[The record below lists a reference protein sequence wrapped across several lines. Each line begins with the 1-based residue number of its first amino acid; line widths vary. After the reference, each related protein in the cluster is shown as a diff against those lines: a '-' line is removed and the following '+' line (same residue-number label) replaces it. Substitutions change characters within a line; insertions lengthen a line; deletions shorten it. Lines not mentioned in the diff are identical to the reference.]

1 MHATIQMMMV
11 SLLLVGCGDTKE
23 KTPVPEYPAELRTK
37 VPPVTIPAFDG
48 GQAFAYLT
56 RQTSFGPRNPNSAGH
71 SACLDFLS
79 AELRKHAD
87 NVRLQQFNESGYDG
101 EKLVLTNV
109 IASFKPDVKDRVLL
123 CAHWDTRPRA
133 EHDENKGR
141 RNEPILGANDGA
153 SGVAVL
159 LQIASM
165 LKNQPPSIGVDIV
178 LFDGEDYGLEG
189 DDAKYLL
196 GSRHFARNKILDY
209 VPRFGIL
216 LDMIGDRFLE
226 IPKEQHSL
234 RYAPDVL
241 ELVWGKARE
250 LGYLQFVD
258 EVGEL
263 VTDDHLPLNEV
274 GIKTI
279 DLIDFNYP
287 DPTNRFWHSHQ
298 DIPEN
303 CSTESLEAVGTV
315 LTHVIY
321 SQQP

>member
-1 MHATIQMMMV
+1 MRALIVLGMT
-11 SLLLVGCGDTKE
+11 SFFLAGCGENKE
-23 KTPVPEYPAELRTK
+23 KSPVPEYSGETK
-37 VPPVTIPAFDG
+37 TAAHPVSVPSFDG
-48 GQAFAYLT
+48 TQAFAYLT
-56 RQTSFGPRNPNSAGH
+56 AQTSFGPRNPNSVGH
-71 SACLDFLS
+71 KACLDYLT
-79 AELRKHAD
+79 AELQKYSD
-87 NVRLQQFNESGYDG
+87 NVRQQQFTETGYNG
-101 EKLVLTNV
+101 EKLFLTNI
-109 IASFKPDVKDRVLL
+109 IASFKPEEETRVLL

-133 EHDENKGR
+133 EQDENKRR

-159 LQIASM
+159 LQIAAL
-165 LKNQPPSIGVDIV
+165 LKSHPPSIGIDIV

-189 DDAKYLL
+189 DNARYLL
-196 GSRHFARNKILDY
+196 GSRHFAQSTLLDHI
-209 VPRFGIL
+209 PRFGIL
-216 LDMIGDRFLE
+216 LDMIGDKFLE

-234 RYAPDVL
+234 RYAPDVVS
-241 ELVWGKARE
+241 LVWGKARE

-263 VTDDHLPLNEV
+263 VTDDHLPLNEA

-287 DPTNRFWHSHQ
+287 DQTNRFWHSHQ
-298 DIPEN
+298 DVPEN